1 VSKGL
6 KGKSVIVTGGGSGI
20 GASAAKLL
28 AEAGCHVTVGDLN
41 EEGGREVVARINKS
55 GKGKAQFIRTNV
67 AQEDDVRALVAGAEK
82 SYGKLDAAINSAGVA
97 QRGVPLTSLSLA
109 DWDRVHGIN
118 LRGMFLCVKHE
129 ILAIQRVGSG
139 SVVAISAGASINGVP
154 NSSEYCAAKSGV
166 NGLVRAAA
174 IDFADKGVRVN
185 AILPGGT
192 ATPMLQGSVS
202 KDPALEKIIAM
213 FPMKRL
219 ARPEEVAA
227 AAVWLVSDSAS
238 YVTGATWSVD
248 GALSIA

>member
-1 VSKGL
+1 MNGL
-6 KGKSVIVTGGGSGI
+6 SGKSVIVTGGGSGI
-20 GASAAKLL
+20 GAAAARLL
-28 AEAGCHVTVGDLN
+28 AAAGCLVTVADLN
-41 EEGGREVVARINKS
+41 EAGGGAVVAEVAAAN
-55 GKGKAQFIRTNV
+55 GKAQFVRANV
-67 AQEDDVRALVAGAEK
+67 AQEEDVQALVVAAEK
-82 SYGKLDAAINSAGVA
+82 TYGKLDGAINSAGVA
-97 QRGVPLTSLSLA
+97 QRGVPLTSLTLA

-118 LRGMFLCVKHE
+118 LRGMFLCIKHE
-129 ILAIQRVGSG
+129 ILALQRAGGG

-174 IDFADKGVRVN
+174 VDFADKGIRVN

-192 ATPMLQGSVS
+192 ATPMLQGALA
-202 KDPALEKIIAM
+202 KDPQLENIIAM

-227 AAVWLVSDSAS
+227 AAVWLISDSAS